1 MNPEIT
7 VMEIDKSKF
16 YLIGIRY
23 DANISQEVISAVTEK
38 IDEYLKEKG
47 VDAAIIPLGLEA
59 QNIVELDE
67 SLSKDLLEIIQNYK
81 NKKNETTEE
90 KK

>member
-23 DANISQEVISAVTEK
+23 DLNISQEVISAVTEQ

>member
-23 DANISQEVISAVTEK
+23 DLNISQEVISAVTEK

>member
-23 DANISQEVISAVTEK
+23 DLNISQEVISAVTEQ

-67 SLSKDLLEIIQNYK
+67 SLSKDLLEIIQNYR
-81 NKKNETTEE
+81 NKKDEG
-90 KK
+90 K